1 MQLLAAT
8 LLLATALAAPA
19 PAPVNKAYLPAEPLP
34 RVAPNTSTCALRYL
48 TMAGLYTVNIGRPY
62 ANGDGCKFVRKSI
75 RKKTQI
81 LSSNPGFVCEDNGH
95 GQTMLI
101 WNTNLKST
109 KVNDGL
115 KLAYAMVDFTC
126 DPYNP

>member
-1 MQLLAAT
+1 MHFLAAA
-8 LLLATALAAPA
+8 LLLANALAA
-19 PAPVNKAYLPAEPLP
+19 PAPVNKAYLPGQPLP
-34 RVAPNTSTCALRYL
+34 RVAPNTFACALRYL

-62 ANGDGCKFVRKSI
+62 ANGDGCKAVKKAI
-75 RKKTQI
+75 RNKTQI
-81 LSSNPGFVCEDNGH
+81 LSGNPGFVCQDNGH

-115 KLAYAMVDFTC
+115 KVAYPMVDFAC
-126 DPYNP
+126 EPYNP